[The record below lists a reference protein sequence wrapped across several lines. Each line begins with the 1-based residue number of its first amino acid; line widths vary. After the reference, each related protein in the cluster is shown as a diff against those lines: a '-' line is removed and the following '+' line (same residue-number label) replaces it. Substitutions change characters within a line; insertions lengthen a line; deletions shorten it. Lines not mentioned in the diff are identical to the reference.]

1 MKNAIIIFFSILLFA
16 SCKKDFVGIEIKGR
30 ITEFGSC
37 KPVAGAKVFIIGIG
51 PGDGFLSPGNGNESI
66 VDTVFSNENGD
77 YRFRREDS
85 PFGGYRIIIK
95 RDKYQ
100 DKYPSRG
107 IDWHSV
113 NTFDIQLQPYAW
125 VKIHLKDISPLKEWN
140 LVQVGGN
147 WALFWASNMYQYN
160 PSLNQIDI
168 TIFETLI
175 GNSSQKLLL
184 KKVRNSLT
192 EFDSIRIFI
201 PAHDTIPIDIFY

>member
-1 MKNAIIIFFSILLFA
+1 MKNAIIFFFSILLIA
-16 SCKKDFVGIEIKGR
+16 SCKKDFEGIEIKGR
-30 ITEFGSC
+30 ITEVGSG

-125 VKIHLKDISPLKEWN
+125 VKIHLKNVNNISNFSWVKLNGSWINWESDKYVLNAKN
-140 LVQVGGN
+140 LD
-147 WALFWASNMYQYN
+147 
-160 PSLNQIDI
+160 QI
-168 TIFETLI
+168 IFETLL
-175 GNSSQKLLL
+175 GNKSQKFTL
-184 KKVRNSLT
+184 KNYTTNINIDTSV
-192 EFDSIRIFI
+192 IFL
-201 PAHDTIPIDIFY
+201 PAHDTIPINFYF

>member
-1 MKNAIIIFFSILLFA
+1 MKNAIIFFFSILLFA
-16 SCKKDFVGIEIKGR
+16 ACKKDFEGIEIKGR
-30 ITEFGSC
+30 ITEVGSG

-125 VKIHLKDISPLKEWN
+125 VKIHLKNVNNISNFSWVKLNGSWINWESDKYVLNAKN
-140 LVQVGGN
+140 LD
-147 WALFWASNMYQYN
+147 
-160 PSLNQIDI
+160 QI
-168 TIFETLI
+168 IFETLL
-175 GNSSQKLLL
+175 GNKSQKFTL
-184 KKVRNSLT
+184 KKLYN
-192 EFDSIRIFI
+192 E
-201 PAHDTIPIDIFY
+201 Y

>member
-1 MKNAIIIFFSILLFA
+1 MKNAIIFFFSILLFA
-16 SCKKDFVGIEIKGR
+16 ACKKDFEGIEIKGR
-30 ITEFGSC
+30 ITEVGSG

-125 VKIHLKDISPLKEWN
+125 VKIHLKNVNPVNESDWVEFFGSFARSISTADNIYMGMNVDKIIYEPTY
-140 LVQVGGN
+140 GN
-147 WALFWASNMYQYN
+147 YKILIYYKYIKSNIKY
-160 PSLNQIDI
+160 S
-168 TIFETLI
+168 
-175 GNSSQKLLL
+175 
-184 KKVRNSLT
+184 
-192 EFDSIRIFI
+192 DSIEVFT
-201 PAHDTIPIDIFY
+201 PAHDTIPLDIFY